1 MTIKSSGPISFEEI
15 NDELG
20 NSSTAELDLET
31 AASNFSG
38 IRDTETTEG
47 YGALAI
53 EMREFYGKSYSAGSG
68 TYGTR
73 NAHTL
78 RFASE
83 DSQYRGWLSS
93 ELVHCAENIQAQ
105 RQLHN
110 GTPGV
115 SGFTK
120 FIDDYID
127 NDLTVGDDVYNA
139 STGTAVLDV
148 SSLATANG
156 ATSVGR
162 WLLDTTSDKIFE
174 IQTSGNISKVVDR
187 KPATPTVSEVSKT
200 DTQIV
205 VNITGETRVV
215 RTLRVYLDGSSHTTY
230 TSGSALTAGNYTNS
244 SITKQHTFSS
254 LTAGQTYAIKARYE
268 NANAGALGTG
278 NDSNTLNITTNAGA
292 TAWSNIFTDPTTVE
306 VAPNNEG
313 DNTEFAES
321 SELTIDLANADGTT
335 SVSIGTIPND
345 NNPNPGDSNPKP
357 TLEVKIGTSS
367 GNYGSYATSHTGLA
381 AASRYFMK
389 FRVTENS
396 SQGAAGYDSA
406 DGSPPNVTITFTN
419 NSVTATP
426 KIRAVVEAAR

>member
-1 MTIKSSGPISFEEI
+1 MALQGSGPITFEDI

-20 NSSTAELDLET
+20 EGSTNQLDLET

-53 EMREFYGKSYSAGSG
+53 EMREFYNKSFSAGSG
-68 TYGTR
+68 TYGSR
-73 NAHTL
+73 NSHAL
-78 RFASE
+78 RFATE
-83 DSQYRGWLSS
+83 DGQYRGWLSS

-105 RQLHN
+105 KQIHN

-115 SGFTK
+115 GGFTK

-148 SSLATANG
+148 SALSTANG
-156 ATSVGR
+156 ATSQGR
-162 WLLDTTSDKIFE
+162 WLLDTTANDIFE
-174 IQTSGNISKVVDR
+174 IQTSGNISKVVSR

-205 VNITGETRVV
+205 VNITGATRVV

-244 SITKQHTFSS
+244 SVTKQHTFSS

-278 NDSNTLNITTNAGA
+278 DDSNTLNITTLAGA
-292 TAWSNIFTDPTTVE
+292 TAWSNQFSDFNLHINE
-306 VAPNNEG
+306 NVANE
-313 DNTEFAES
+313 NQTATS
-321 SELTIDLANADGTT
+321 SEVTIDLANGNGNTT
-335 SVSIGTIPND
+335 ISCAQP
-345 NNPNPGDSNPKP
+345 SNGVAALKFK
-357 TLEVKIGTSS
+357 VGTST
-367 GNYGSYATSHTGLA
+367 GNYDLQGSFVTSATVA
-381 AASRYFMK
+381 AASRYFLL
-389 FRVTENS
+389 FELTEGGDDVEFVAENR
-396 SQGAAGYDSA
+396 
-406 DGSPPNVTITFTN
+406 TISFTN
-419 NSVTATP
+419 NSVSPTTAP
-426 KIRAVVEAAR
+426 KINVIVGPER

>member
-1 MTIKSSGPISFEEI
+1 MALQSSGPITFEDI

-20 NSSTAELDLET
+20 EGSTNQLDLET

-47 YGALAI
+47 YSALAI

-68 TYGTR
+68 TYGSR
-73 NAHTL
+73 NSHAL

-115 SGFTK
+115 GGFSK

-139 STGTAVLDV
+139 STGTGVLDV
-148 SSLATANG
+148 SALSTANG

-162 WLLDTTSDKIFE
+162 FLLDTTSDKIFE

-187 KPATPTVSEVSKT
+187 KPQTPTVSEASKT

-230 TSGSALTAGNYTNS
+230 LSGSALTAGNYTNS

-254 LTAGQTYAIKARYE
+254 LTAGQSYAIKARYE
-268 NANAGALGTG
+268 NAFDNGD
-278 NDSNTLNITTNAGA
+278 DSDTVNITTNAGP
-292 TAWSNIFTDPTTVE
+292 TAWSNQFSDFNLHIE
-306 VAPNNEG
+306 N
-313 DNTEFAES
+313 ES
-321 SELTIDLANADGTT
+321 SAPFTSQTATSSEVTIDLANGDGNTT
-335 SVSIGTIPND
+335 ISCEQP
-345 NNPNPGDSNPKP
+345 SNGVAALK
-357 TLEVKIGTSS
+357 VKVGTSS
-367 GNYGSYATSHTGLA
+367 GNYDLQGTFATSCTVT
-381 AASRYFMK
+381 AASRYFLL
-389 FRVTENS
+389 FELTE
-396 SQGAAGYDSA
+396 GTA
-406 DGSPPNVTITFTN
+406 DGEFGQEDRTITFTN
-419 NSVTATP
+419 NSVNPSTAP
-426 KIRAVVEAAR
+426 EINVVVGPGK

>member
-1 MTIKSSGPISFEEI
+1 MALQGSGPITFEDI

-20 NSSTAELDLET
+20 EGSTNQLDLET

-38 IRDTETTEG
+38 IRDTETTSG

-53 EMREFYGKSYSAGSG
+53 EMREFYNKSFSAGSG

-73 NAHTL
+73 NSHAL
-78 RFASE
+78 RFATE
-83 DSQYRGWLSS
+83 DGQYRGWLSS

-115 SGFTK
+115 GGFSK
-120 FIDDYID
+120 FVDDYID

-139 STGTAVLDV
+139 STGTGVLDV
-148 SSLATANG
+148 SSLSTANG
-156 ATSVGR
+156 ATSIGR
-162 WLLDTTSDKIFE
+162 WLLDTTANDIFE
-174 IQTSGNISKVVDR
+174 IQTSGNISKVVSR

-244 SITKQHTFSS
+244 SVTKQHTFSS
-254 LTAGQTYAIKARYE
+254 LTSGQTYAIKARYE

-278 NDSNTLNITTNAGA
+278 DDSNTLNITTNAGA
-292 TAWSNIFTDPTTVE
+292 TAWSNIFTDPTTVSTPD
-306 VAPNNEG
+306 PNDEF
-313 DNTEFAES
+313 DNTQFGES

-335 SVSIGTIPND
+335 SVSVGALPD
-345 NNPNPGDSNPKP
+345 DSGNPKP

-367 GNYGSYATSHTGLA
+367 GNYGSYATSHTVA

-389 FRVTENS
+389 FRLTENS
-396 SQGAAGYDSA
+396 SQGAAGYDSSA
-406 DGSPPNVTITFTN
+406 GFVAPSGNVTITFTN
-419 NSVTATP
+419 NSVSATP
-426 KIRAVVEAAR
+426 KIKAIVIAAR

>member
-1 MTIKSSGPISFEEI
+1 MALQGSGPITFEDI

-20 NSSTAELDLET
+20 EGSTNQLDLET

-53 EMREFYGKSYSAGSG
+53 EMREFYNKSFSAGSG

-73 NAHTL
+73 NSHNL
-78 RFASE
+78 RFATE

-93 ELVHCAENIQAQ
+93 ELVHCAEDIQAQ

-148 SSLATANG
+148 SSLSTANG
-156 ATSVGR
+156 DTSVGR
-162 WLLDTTSDKIFE
+162 WLLDTTANDIFE
-174 IQTSGNISKVVDR
+174 IQTSGNISKVVSI

-244 SITKQHTFSS
+244 SVTKQHTFSS
-254 LTAGQTYAIKARYE
+254 LTSGQTYAIKARYE

-278 NDSNTLNITTNAGA
+278 DDSNTLNITTNAGA

-306 VAPNNEG
+306 ISPNNES
-313 DNTEFAES
+313 DNTEFEES

-335 SVSIGTIPND
+335 SVSIGALPD
-345 NNPNPGDSNPKP
+345 DGVGGSNPKP

-367 GNYGSYATSHTGLA
+367 GNYGSYATSHTVA

-389 FRVTENS
+389 FRLTENS
-396 SQGAAGYDSA
+396 SQGAAGYNSEPSD
-406 DGSPPNVTITFTN
+406 VTITFTN
-419 NSVTATP
+419 NGVSATP
-426 KIRAVVEAAR
+426 KIRAIAQAAQ

>member
-1 MTIKSSGPISFEEI
+1 MALQSSGPITFEDI

-20 NSSTAELDLET
+20 EGSTNQLDLET

-47 YGALAI
+47 YSALAI
-53 EMREFYGKSYSAGSG
+53 EMREFYGKSFSAGSG

-73 NAHTL
+73 NSHAL
-78 RFASE
+78 RFATE

-115 SGFTK
+115 GGFSK

-139 STGTAVLDV
+139 STGTGVLDV
-148 SSLATANG
+148 SSLSTANG
-156 ATSVGR
+156 DTSQGR
-162 WLLDTTSDKIFE
+162 FLLDTTSDKIFE

-187 KPATPTVSEVSKT
+187 KPATPTVSEASKT

-268 NANAGALGTG
+268 NAFDDGD
-278 NDSNTLNITTNAGA
+278 DSNTLNITTNAGA
-292 TAWSNIFTDPTTVE
+292 TAWSNIFTDPTTVQTPD
-306 VAPNNEG
+306 PNDET
-313 DNTEFAES
+313 DNTQFGES

-335 SVSIGTIPND
+335 SVSIGTIPDD
-345 NNPNPGDSNPKP
+345 NPPTGTNPKP

-367 GNYGSYATSHTGLA
+367 GNYGSYATSHTVA

-389 FRVTENS
+389 FRLTENA

-406 DGSPPNVTITFTN
+406 TGSPPNVTITFTN
-419 NSVTATP
+419 NSVSATP
-426 KIRAVVEAAR
+426 KIRAIATAAR